1 MGLDFSP
8 NHPLMKYNNMQNLDL
23 RKVLHISKRIHIHLS
38 IELFFWKRAF
48 YRLMKLRNKGVRH
61 QF

>member
-1 MGLDFSP
+1 
-8 NHPLMKYNNMQNLDL
+8 MKYNNMQNLDL